1 MLTIIHGADFH
12 LDAPFA
18 ALPPGQGQGPPG
30 RAAGAAGPAG
40 RAGGGA
46 AGGASAPAAACGR
59 RTRGQCVIFLRGLAV
74 ALIDKTA
81 GALRAAGLIADAD
94 ADQVAP
100 VLRAFCHRHI
110 AVALL
115 RDPAAVAHAL
125 AAFRTVVLAAC
136 HGFYGGLTGRVAM
149 EDGTADAACGRIA
162 VEAVRMALQGLL
174 VFGNAARQVQTAA
187 DDGRVVGITERVVRR
202 ARRLDAEQLHGGREG
217 FLSVAA
223 AGLRIEDH
231 LRIVPLRDPVR
242 LAVVQQDI
250 VLQHRDVVKAPRQED
265 AGAADP
271 VTEALE
277 RLGEGRPSSRRRA
290 SRSPVSLE
298 TRLLSFL

>member
-1 MLTIIHGADFH
+1 
-12 LDAPFA
+12 
-18 ALPPGQGQGPPG
+18 
-30 RAAGAAGPAG
+30 
-40 RAGGGA
+40 
-46 AGGASAPAAACGR
+46 
-59 RTRGQCVIFLRGLAV
+59 
-74 ALIDKTA
+74 
-81 GALRAAGLIADAD
+81 
-94 ADQVAP
+94 
-100 VLRAFCHRHI
+100 
-110 AVALL
+110 
-115 RDPAAVAHAL
+115 
-125 AAFRTVVLAAC
+125 
-136 HGFYGGLTGRVAM
+136 M
-149 EDGTADAACGRIA
+149 EDRTADAACGRIA

-174 VFGNAARQVQTAA
+174 IFCNAARQVQTAA

-217 FLSVAA
+217 LLSVAT

-277 RLGEGRPSSRRRA
+277 RLGEGKTLLAQAGVAQSCELGDAAVELFIVFGAHQHLKFIGDLAGLEQAHCADLNDLPVDLHRQHLLRRIGAGPRLIPLHVQNDILHGYSSA
-290 SRSPVSLE
+290 
-298 TRLLSFL
+298 F